1 MIKGI
6 KQSKNQMKPAG
17 QEDCIYNDGLFVTE
31 LPVWYQKNGK
41 VNPWVYM
48 QRGMQSDDKTS

>member
-1 MIKGI
+1 
-6 KQSKNQMKPAG
+6 MKPAG